1 MRLAAKTIKRYTYL
15 LGTVVFVLLTASK
28 CMEVKDPEY
37 KGTKDWKI
45 TKASEGYLQLNTTI
59 VFYNPNHIG
68 IKLTDVTADIMLS
81 DKKVGDIHQVEVIKI
96 KKESNFEIPISL
108 TFKLADT
115 GGSLL
120 DNAWKFLTN
129 KNVVIQYQGYIQLKK
144 FGIPIK
150 VNMNDQ
156 YSLKMSDIKL
166 FK

>member
-1 MRLAAKTIKRYTYL
+1 VLCTLTFI
-15 LGTVVFVLLTASK
+15 LLTASK
-28 CMEVKDPEY
+28 CTDIKDPEY

-45 TKASEGYLQLNTTI
+45 SKASEGYLQVNTTI
-59 VFYNPNHIG
+59 VFYNPNRVG
-68 IKLTDVTADIMLS
+68 IKLTDVSADIMLS
-81 DKKVGDIHQVEVIKI
+81 DKKVGDVHQVEVVKI
-96 KKESNFEIPISL
+96 KKESTFEIPISV
-108 TFKLADT
+108 TVKLADT

-129 KNVVIQYQGYIQLKK
+129 KNVIIQYQGFIQLKK

-166 FK
+166 FKK